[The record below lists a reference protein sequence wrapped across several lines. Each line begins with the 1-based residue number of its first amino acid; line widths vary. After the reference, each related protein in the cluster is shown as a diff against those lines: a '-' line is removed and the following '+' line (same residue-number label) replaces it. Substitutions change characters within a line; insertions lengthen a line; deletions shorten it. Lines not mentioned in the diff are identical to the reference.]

1 MAILK
6 EQDRQEVEKMFAD
19 LPNPVKLLMFTQSLE
34 CQYCSETR
42 ELLEEVAATSDKIS
56 LEVLNFVND
65 KDIAEKYGI
74 DKIPATVIMNEKDY
88 GIRLFGIPSGY
99 EFSTLLETIKMVSAG
114 DSGLPDS
121 VKKELAAI
129 SEKVHLQVFITPTC
143 PYCPQAVINAFKFA
157 MENDNITA
165 DMVEAIEFPHLS
177 QKYGVMGV
185 PKTVA
190 NEQGAAE
197 GAVPETHLLERIK
210 SILAS

>member
-65 KDIAEKYGI
+65 KDMAEKYGI

-197 GAVPETHLLERIK
+197 GAVPETHLLERVK
-210 SILAS
+210 SILAA

>member
-1 MAILK
+1 MSILK

-34 CQYCSETR
+34 CQYCTETR

-56 LEVLNFVND
+56 LEVYNFVND
-65 KDIAEKYGI
+65 KEMAEKYGI

-114 DSGLPDS
+114 DSGLSES
-121 VKKELAAI
+121 VKKEVAAI

-143 PYCPQAVINAFKFA
+143 PYCPQAVITAFKFA

-197 GAVPETHLLERIK
+197 GAVPDTHLLERIK
-210 SILAS
+210 SILGS